1 MFVANTYEELINMEN
16 IIFVDVR
23 SEYEFQKETIPGSIN
38 IPILN
43 NDERVEISTIY
54 DAGDHECA
62 KKLAI
67 RYASVKLE
75 DIYMKLLGLSENRNV
90 CLFCYRG
97 SMRST
102 VLFNIMKSMG
112 LDIYRLKGGYKAY
125 RKHIIE
131 NLDKLINSHE
141 YVNIKGYTGVGKTEI
156 LNILQNSRKNV
167 LNLEQLA
174 NHRGSILGNAGL
186 KNQPSQKMFESLLFD
201 KLKSFDNSPVFVEC
215 ESSKIGRINVPK
227 SLRQKYNGSH
237 HQVMINSSLQDRIDR
252 IKTDYLKNSDALEDI
267 KKGINH
273 LSKYIGKNNSSILIN
288 KLEDEDYDYVI
299 ESLITKYYDINYAV
313 KSKDFELEINNEN
326 SEKCAEE
333 IMKFYAK

>member
-23 SEYEFQKETIPGSIN
+23 SEYEFQKETIPGAIN

-43 NDERVEISTIY
+43 NEERVEISTIY

-62 KKLAI
+62 KQLAV

-75 DIYMKLLGLSENRNV
+75 DIYVKLLDLSENHTV

-112 LDIYRLKGGYKAY
+112 LGIYRLKGGYKSY
-125 RKHIIE
+125 RKYIIE
-131 NLDKLINSHE
+131 NLEKLINSHE
-141 YVNIKGYTGVGKTEI
+141 YVNINGYTGVGKTEI
-156 LNILQNSRKNV
+156 LNILESSHKNV

-201 KLKSFDNSPVFVEC
+201 KLKNFDDEPVFVEC
-215 ESSKIGRINVPK
+215 ESSKIGSLNIPK
-227 SLRQKYNGSH
+227 SLRQKYNSSH
-237 HQVMINSSLQDRIDR
+237 HQVMINSSLQNRIER
-252 IKTDYLKNSDALEDI
+252 IKCDYLKNADALEDI

-273 LSKYIGKNNSSILIN
+273 LSKYIGKDNSSILID
-288 KLEDEDYDYVI
+288 KLENEDYDSVI

-313 KSKDFELEINNEN
+313 KSKDFELEINNVN

-333 IMKFYAK
+333 ITKFYAV

>member
-23 SEYEFQKETIPGSIN
+23 SEYEFKKETIPGSIN

-43 NDERVEISTIY
+43 NDERIEISTIY

-75 DIYMKLLGLSENRNV
+75 DIYVKLLDLSKNYNV

-112 LDIYRLKGGYKAY
+112 LSIYRLKGGYKAY
-125 RKHIIE
+125 RKYVIE

-141 YVNIKGYTGVGKTEI
+141 YVNINGYTGVGKTEI
-156 LNILQNSRKNV
+156 LNYLENSHKNV

-186 KNQPSQKMFESLLFD
+186 NKQPSQKMFESLLFD
-201 KLKSFDNSPVFVEC
+201 KLKSFNDEPVFVEC
-215 ESSKIGRINVPK
+215 ESSKIGRINIPK
-227 SLRQKYNGSH
+227 SLRQKYNSSH

-252 IKTDYLKNSDALEDI
+252 IKTDYLENPHALEDI

-273 LSKYIGKNNSSILIN
+273 LSKYIGNNNSSILID
-288 KLEDEDYDYVI
+288 KLENEDYDSVI
-299 ESLITKYYDINYAV
+299 EALITKYYDINYAV
-313 KSKDFELEINNEN
+313 KAKDFELEINNDD

>member
-75 DIYMKLLGLSENRNV
+75 DIYMKLLDLSENHNV
-90 CLFCYRG
+90 CLFCYRE

-125 RKHIIE
+125 RKYIIE

-156 LNILQNSRKNV
+156 LNILQNSHKNV

-186 KNQPSQKMFESLLFD
+186 ENQPSQKMFESLLFD

-215 ESSKIGRINVPK
+215 ESSKIGRINIPK
-227 SLRQKYNGSH
+227 SLRQKYNSSH
-237 HQVMINSSLQDRIDR
+237 HQVMINCSLQDRIDR

-267 KKGINH
+267 KEGISY
-273 LSKYIGKNNSSILIN
+273 LSKYIGKNNSSILID
-288 KLEDEDYDYVI
+288 KLDNEDYDSVI
-299 ESLITKYYDINYAV
+299 ETLITKYYDISYAV
-313 KSKDFELEINNEN
+313 KSKDFELEINNED
-326 SEKCAEE
+326 SEKCADE
-333 IMKFYAK
+333 ITEFYAG